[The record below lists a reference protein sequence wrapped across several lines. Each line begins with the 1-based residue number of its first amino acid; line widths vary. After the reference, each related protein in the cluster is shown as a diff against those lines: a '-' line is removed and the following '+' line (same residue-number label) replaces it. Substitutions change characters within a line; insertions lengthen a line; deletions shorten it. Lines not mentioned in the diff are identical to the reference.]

1 MIAERNASPASI
13 CAELMR
19 ISGNGEKACWRY
31 LERRG
36 IHRPG
41 SARRTIFSNELFEKV
56 LEYSAEHGIQAA
68 SCRFNL
74 SPKSISNVL
83 YRREQTSLAHD
94 ALTLRDL
101 CMFLRVRPKTVLGWI
116 EKGWLLAE
124 SQPRKDG
131 RVVHRFHHDA
141 IKRFCNQ
148 YRALLLQRRWPKERL
163 NFCENFVFAPKH
175 AELIEGRQSKRERRA
190 LQEQE
195 EREERQRQSRQV
207 AAVSDP
213 ISKAGRNVVGVR
225 SQSNA
230 QKYDDC
236 A

>member
-1 MIAERNASPASI
+1 MIAERIASPASI

-31 LERRG
+31 LEQRG

-41 SARRTIFSNELFEKV
+41 STKRTTFSDELFQRV

-68 SCRFNL
+68 SSRFNL

-83 YRREQTSLAHD
+83 YRREQTGLAHD

-101 CMFLRVRPKTVLGWI
+101 CLFLRVRPNTVLGWI

-124 SQPRKDG
+124 SQVRKDG
-131 RVVHRFHHDA
+131 RLVRRFHHDA
-141 IKRFCNQ
+141 VKRFCNQ
-148 YRALLLQRRWPKERL
+148 YRALLLQRRWPRQRL

-175 AELIEGRQSKRERRA
+175 AELIEGRESKRERQA
-190 LQEQE
+190 LREQE
-195 EREERQRQSRQV
+195 ERQEQQRQIGQ
-207 AAVSDP
+207 AVSSDAM
-213 ISKAGRNVVGVR
+213 SKTGRNVVGVR
-225 SQSNA
+225 SRNSA
-230 QKYDDC
+230 LKYDDC